1 MRTIRTYSAHGSGW
15 GTEACPTPT
24 AARVAGI
31 RRQGG
36 TFDIWWRD
44 GNADR
49 SGLSGYG
56 AFVASGIYER
66 APHIG
71 STTQEGTDG
80 R

>member
-15 GTEACPTPT
+15 GTGACPTPA
-24 AARVAGI
+24 AARSAGEH
-31 RRQGG
+31 RQGG

-49 SGLSGYG
+49 PGPSGYG

-66 APHIG
+66 ATPSG
-71 STTQEGTDG
+71 SSGAVSDG
-80 R
+80 